1 MRWGIL
7 GQESVW
13 SKEMRNS
20 TLDAWRDSTGPTG
33 LYYGE
38 SWGIWVGAVELG
50 VGGGT
55 RQRRRRRERCWK
67 FKERSV
73 K

>member
-1 MRWGIL
+1 MRWGIP

-13 SKEMRNS
+13 SEEMRNS
-20 TLDAWRDSTGPTG
+20 TLDAWRDSMGSTR

-38 SWGIWVGAVELG
+38 PWGIWVGAVELG
-50 VGGGT
+50 VGRVLDGEGE
-55 RQRRRRRERCWK
+55 RERCWK